1 MQTTSV
7 NLLVEIPE
15 ELYQVLQTYLERSPN
30 WDQERLFTAAIS
42 LFLLQNGERD
52 VNVNRLYLDSL
63 FQ

>member
-1 MQTTSV
+1 VQTTSV

-15 ELYQVLQTYLERSPN
+15 ELYQALQTHLERSPN

-52 VNVNRLYLDSL
+52 VNVSRLYLDSL